1 MWPLTPGPFYLD
13 GASMLALSLGSALS
27 VLCVAIA
34 VDHLR
39 IARRSGRRMGRFG
52 LLTTAE
58 GFTVGGGDPNALNRA
73 DVLRRMGQVLAQ
85 RLSRP
90 QLLQLRGQ
98 LVRAGVVDRLS
109 VEELLALRVAAG
121 AMGAVL
127 GGALAVFACLGP
139 LSLAEAAPDSLLMLF
154 VAVCALIGIALGAL
168 IGYVTPSLVLRIMTG
183 QRRKAI
189 EQVLP
194 NTLEAL
200 VVSVEAGLSFDA
212 AVAFLCERADNELI
226 VELRRYLADPWLGRS
241 RREALLGLIDRTQST
256 ELRDIGK
263 AVIQSEEMGT
273 GLVRTMRAQSR
284 ALRTARRLRAEEQA
298 RKAPIKLMFPL
309 VLFIMPVLFIV
320 ILGPALLQVL
330 DIFGG

>member
-1 MWPLTPGPFYLD
+1 LTPGTFYLD
-13 GASMLALSLGSALS
+13 GAGMLALSLGSALS
-27 VLCVAIA
+27 VLCIAIA

-39 IARRSGRRMGRFG
+39 IARRSGRRLGRFG
-52 LLTTAE
+52 LLATAE
-58 GFTVGGGDPNALNRA
+58 GFTVNGGEPKALNRA
-73 DVLRRMGQVLAQ
+73 DLLRRMGQGLAQ
-85 RLSRP
+85 RLPRP
-90 QLLQLRGQ
+90 KLLQLRGQ
-98 LVRAGVVDRLS
+98 LVRAGVVDKLS
-109 VEELLALRVAAG
+109 VEELLALRVVAAVAG
-121 AMGAVL
+121 AAL
-127 GGALAVFACLGP
+127 GGAFGVFACVGP
-139 LSLAEAAPDSLLMLF
+139 LGLAEAAPDSMLMLF
-154 VAVCALIGIALGAL
+154 AAVCALIGIGLGAL
-168 IGYVTPSLVLRIMTG
+168 IGYGVPNLVLRVMTQ

-189 EQVLP
+189 EKVLP

-241 RREALLGLIDRTQST
+241 RREALLGLIDRTQSA
-256 ELRDIGK
+256 ELRDVGK

-309 VLFIMPVLFIV
+309 VLFIMPVLFLV